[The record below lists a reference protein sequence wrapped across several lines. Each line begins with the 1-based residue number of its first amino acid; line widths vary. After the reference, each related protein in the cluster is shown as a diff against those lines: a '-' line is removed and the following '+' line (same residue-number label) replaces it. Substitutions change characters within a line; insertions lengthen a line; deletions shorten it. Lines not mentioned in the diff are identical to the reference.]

1 MGYRHG
7 IYISELA
14 TSITPPVQVSAGLI
28 VAFGTTPVN
37 QLEDPASAVNKPI
50 IAYTYAEAVSKIGYS
65 TNFEK
70 YTLSEVIKVAF
81 GIYGVAPVVF
91 INVLDPAKHKKDV
104 TDEVVNGFAPIFPD
118 ICYHLTHYKPAAADI
133 PVASDN
139 PAHYA
144 DAIRYNARTPLQG
157 SLLPLTR
164 LVWA

>member
-1 MGYRHG
+1 MQNTNLLHAGMLPGFSR
-7 IYISELA
+7 A
-14 TSITPPVQVSAGLI
+14 VIT
-28 VAFGTTPVN
+28 
-37 QLEDPASAVNKPI
+37 
-50 IAYTYAEAVSKIGYS
+50 
-65 TNFEK
+65 
-70 YTLSEVIKVAF
+70 
-81 GIYGVAPVVF
+81 VF
-91 INVLDPAKHKKDV
+91 ISHRFDDHSGRLSVRSPCCDNEIRQDIFL
-104 TDEVVNGFAPIFPD
+104 GFAPIFPD

>member
-1 MGYRHG
+1 MNYDEITKITAER
-7 IYISELA
+7 ISDYMTE
-14 TSITPPVQVSAGLI
+14 
-28 VAFGTTPVN
+28 
-37 QLEDPASAVNKPI
+37 AVNTDS
-50 IAYTYAEAVSKIGYS
+50 IAVAEMFHNAAWGVRTLWFELVTKID
-65 TNFEK
+65 
-70 YTLSEVIKVAF
+70 ID
-81 GIYGVAPVVF
+81 I
-91 INVLDPAKHKKDV
+91 HK
-104 TDEVVNGFAPIFPD
+104 NGFAPIFPD

>member
-1 MGYRHG
+1 MPDVNR
-7 IYISELA
+7 IRLPSNPLVRDISQL
-14 TSITPPVQVSAGLI
+14 QSA
-28 VAFGTTPVN
+28 A
-37 QLEDPASAVNKPI
+37 
-50 IAYTYAEAVSKIGYS
+50 
-65 TNFEK
+65 
-70 YTLSEVIKVAF
+70 
-81 GIYGVAPVVF
+81 
-91 INVLDPAKHKKDV
+91 
-104 TDEVVNGFAPIFPD
+104 GFAPIFPD